1 MAKTTKFTLPEIGLS
16 ASTKLP
22 KTKGKWSLRPRLE
35 AQIPPLIQINPNA
48 PVQR

>member
-22 KTKGKWSLRPRLE
+22 KTKKIRKKVRIVILYLRLQE
-35 AQIPPLIQINPNA
+35 FI
-48 PVQR
+48 